1 MPNNFELPSS
11 LTKKDYYLFALRTRL
26 IPKLQQRLG
35 KTIDIYF
42 SKTSANTLA
51 DVLHI
56 GYPNGKELYLSS
68 DMHHELKELI
78 ESTTHTSMK
87 EWCLLLDTDTT
98 KIFIDEGRNKISSSW
113 IRSIFP
119 FITIGNVT
127 DINNEN
133 ILVPVKIEDEKL
145 YINLVKFPEYKTKY
159 VEILQDLQEDLKSK
173 YHIGYTVNP
182 SKTIVEKWKLKEI
195 DRKESSKLYVPDGWT
210 TSTNALVDV
219 LASINTPLSLLFH
232 EFANASKF
240 KVSMNV
246 GLNMVDYHYISE
258 RVFNGDFSFFIE
270 EGKVFFTPKDLQDL
284 LDKTS
289 KINEIIHGNDVYG
302 KVLCMYAS
310 RLSWMRIYALIS
322 QRSIP
327 GKYTV
332 YVRRDIRPMFVFSV
346 KVPDDTD
353 LDNIEYELR
362 IRGDRLLLYLL
373 EKLKPLD
380 GDIHEALDN
389 AAKLPQELELP
400 ENFLPEGLTREGLK
414 EHNIIF

>member
-195 DRKESSKLYVPDGWT
+195 DRKESSKLYVPDCWT

-346 KVPDDTD
+346 KVPDD
-353 LDNIEYELR
+353 
-362 IRGDRLLLYLL
+362 
-373 EKLKPLD
+373 
-380 GDIHEALDN
+380 
-389 AAKLPQELELP
+389 
-400 ENFLPEGLTREGLK
+400 
-414 EHNIIF
+414 